1 MIDKVVFS
9 ADSALTKIGEEA
21 FMNSG
26 VTVVDLGGTA
36 VSEIMLSAFE
46 GCKMLSELVL
56 PAATLKIIG
65 DNAFAGCEELA
76 SVIFDGEG
84 AHIEY
89 IGSFAFHNCAFDPTV
104 FDPHKAGDC
113 TVAGH
118 AFDNC
123 AARA

>member
-1 MIDKVVFS
+1 MIDEVVFS
-9 ADSALTKIGEEA
+9 ADSELTKIGKAA

-56 PAATLKIIG
+56 PAATLQIIG

-76 SVIFDGEG
+76 SVTFKGDSG
-84 AHIEY
+84 HIEY
-89 IGSFAFHNCAFDPTV
+89 IGNFAFHNCAFNPEV
-104 FDPHKAGDC
+104 FDAYTAED
-113 TVAGH
+113 AIEDN

-123 AARA
+123 VERA